1 MLKYIQVGALGWGNF
16 LWSPTN
22 RFNNGLVTITTNEV
36 LYYFKKHNSLKL
48 IKDLILRELIKDCV
62 QIKESFD

>member
-1 MLKYIQVGALGWGNF
+1 MSTKDAMNAKVHSGWRFGWGNF

-36 LYYFKKHNSLKL
+36 LYYFEKYNSLKL
-48 IKDLILRELIKDCV
+48 IKDHILR
-62 QIKESFD
+62 S